1 MNLLTDPWLPFRHR
15 DGRIDYRP
23 PSALADPEVLD
34 LALPRADF
42 QGAAW
47 QFLIA
52 LLQTAMTPK
61 NTDAWLDHYQTP
73 PSVAELDQLLAPFAA
88 AFELDGDGPRF
99 MQDIDP
105 LEDVKEASVSS
116 LLVDSPGVSTIKKNR
131 DFFVKRDR
139 VEGLCKNCT
148 ALALYTMQIN
158 APEGGA
164 GIRTGLRGGGPL
176 STLILPEDDES
187 SLWARLWPNVMPTEA
202 VKQKGQCWRLPMVDD
217 GDLFFWM
224 ANTRVS
230 NKKGTEVLP
239 EQVHPLHA
247 FWSMPRRFRLLFDD
261 ESGCCDLCGNE
272 SKQLVRRLRSKKH
285 GANYDGPWRHPLTPY
300 RMNPKKLDEFP
311 LSTKGQPGGPSGYQH
326 WLGLML
332 EDEIVS
338 GILPARVVTHHLKKY
353 EMVEAARDDGEAFE
367 ALFKHARLWVFG
379 YDMKQMDAR
388 GWYNV
393 EMPLIG
399 VPDVYQATLRDWV
412 KRFVELAENIVKELR
427 DRIKDAW
434 FRRPKDAKGDMSQI
448 DAQFFEATQLAFFTA
463 LREMGEVL
471 REDVVREKGKPPTL
485 SSDTYHHWYLALKRE
500 ALALY
505 DAQAISGPLE
515 GMKMQ
520 QLERITSARR
530 YLRTYLNGSGKK
542 VGKTVQTF
550 AEAGGFDLKTPATE
564 DHREESPA

>member
-15 DGRIDYRP
+15 DGDGRIDYRP
-23 PSALADPEVLD
+23 PSALADPNVLD

-61 NTDAWLDHYQTP
+61 NTDAWLDRYQTP
-73 PSVAELDQLLAPFAA
+73 PSVAELDELLVPFTS

-99 MQDIDP
+99 MQDLDP
-105 LEDVKEASVSS
+105 LNDVAEASVSS
-116 LLVDSPGVSTIKKNR
+116 LLVDSPGVNTVKKNR

-139 VEGLCKNCT
+139 VRGLCTECA

-176 STLILPEDDES
+176 TTLILPEDNS
-187 SLWARLWPNVMPTEA
+187 KPLWARLWPNVMPADA
-202 VKQKGQCWRLPMVDD
+202 VGQPGQTWHAPKVDD
-217 GDLFFWM
+217 RDLFFWM
-224 ANTRVS
+224 SNTRIS
-230 NKKGTEVLP
+230 DRKGTEVLP
-239 EQVHPLHA
+239 EQAHPLHA
-247 FWSMPRRFRLLFDD
+247 FWSMPRRYRLLFDN
-261 ESGCCDLCGNE
+261 ESGYCDICGRE
-272 SKQLVRRLRSKKH
+272 VTRLVRRLRSRKH

-300 RMNPKKLDEFP
+300 RMNPKKPDELPF
-311 LSTKGQPGGPSGYQH
+311 SKKGQPGGPSSYRH

-332 EDEIVS
+332 EDEAVS
-338 GILPARVVTHHLKKY
+338 GALPARVVTHHLQKY
-353 EMVEAARDDGEAFE
+353 RLVEAARDDGEVFE
-367 ALFKHARLWVFG
+367 ALFKRARLWVFG

-388 GWYNV
+388 GWYNA
-393 EMPLIG
+393 EMPLVG
-399 VPDVYQATLRDWV
+399 VPKTHQETLRGWI
-412 KRFVELAENIVKELR
+412 KRFVELAEKIAKELR
-427 DRIKDAW
+427 DRLKDAW

-471 REDVVREKGKPPTL
+471 REDEEAPTL
-485 SSDTYHHWYLALKRE
+485 SPETHRQWYLALKRE
-500 ALALY
+500 ALALF

-520 QLERITSARR
+520 QLERITNARR
-530 YLRTYLNGSGKK
+530 YLSAYLSGSDKK
-542 VGKTVQTF
+542 IGKTVQMF
-550 AEAGGFDLKTPATE
+550 AAEGSFELTTPVTE
-564 DHREESPA
+564 GNSEESPA

>member
-61 NTDAWLDHYQTP
+61 DTDAWLDHYQAP
-73 PSVAELDQLLAPFAA
+73 PSVAELDGLLAPFAA

-99 MQDIDP
+99 MQDRDS
-105 LEDVKEASVSS
+105 LEDVKETSIAG
-116 LLVDSPGVSTIKKNR
+116 LLIDSPGANGIKNNT
-131 DFFVKRDR
+131 DFFVKRGRADA
-139 VEGLCKNCT
+139 LCPEYA

-158 APEGGA
+158 APAGGA
-164 GIRTGLRGGGPL
+164 GIRVGLRGGGPL
-176 STLILPEDDES
+176 TTLILPEDAS
-187 SLWARLWPNVMPTEA
+187 APLWDRLWPNVMTVDA
-202 VKQKGQCWRLPMVDD
+202 VGQPGQTWRPPSVDD

-230 NKKGTEVLP
+230 DKKGTEVLP

-247 FWSMPRRFRLLFDD
+247 FWSMPRRYRLLFEE
-261 ESGCCDLCGNE
+261 ESGCCDLSGRT
-272 SKQLVRRLRSKKH
+272 STRLVRRLRAKKQ

-300 RMNPKKLDEFP
+300 RRLNPKKLDELP
-311 LSTKGQPGGPSGYQH
+311 LSSKGQPGGLGYRH
-326 WLGLML
+326 WPGLVL
-332 EDEIVS
+332 EDEAVS
-338 GILPARVVTHHLKKY
+338 GALPARVVTHHLKKY

-379 YDMKQMDAR
+379 YDMDNMKPR
-388 GWYNV
+388 GWYSV
-393 EMPLIG
+393 EMPLVG
-399 VPDVYQATLRDWV
+399 VPEAHQSTLRGWV
-412 KRFVELAENIVKELR
+412 KRFVDLSSEISWTLR
-427 DRIKDAW
+427 NQLKRAW
-434 FRRPKDAKGDMSQI
+434 FKRPEDAKGDMSQI

>member
-1 MNLLTDPWLPFRHR
+1 MNLLTEPWLPFRHR
-15 DGRIDYRP
+15 SGKVVYRP
-23 PSALADPEVLD
+23 PSALADPDVLD

-61 NTDAWLDHYQTP
+61 NTDAWLDRYQAP
-73 PSVAELDQLLAPFAA
+73 PGVAELDELLAPFAL

-99 MQDIDP
+99 MQDLDS
-105 LEDVKEASVSS
+105 LNDVPEASVSS
-116 LLVDSPGVSTIKKNR
+116 LLVDSPGVSTVKKNR

-139 VEGLCKNCT
+139 VGGLCTECT

-176 STLILPEDDES
+176 TTLILPEDNS
-187 SLWARLWPNVMPTEA
+187 KPLWGRLWPNVMPADA
-202 VKQKGQCWRLPMVDD
+202 VGQPGQSWRAPRVDD
-217 GDLFFWM
+217 RDLFFWM
-224 ANTRVS
+224 ADTRIS
-230 NKKGTEVLP
+230 DKKGTVVLP

-247 FWSMPRRFRLLFDD
+247 FWSMPRRYRLLFDN
-261 ESGCCDLCGNE
+261 ESGYCDVCGRE
-272 SKQLVRRLRSKKH
+272 AIRLVRRLRSKKH

-300 RMNPKKLDEFP
+300 RMNPKKPGELPF
-311 LSTKGQPGGPSGYQH
+311 SKKGQPGGPSSYHH

-332 EDEIVS
+332 EDEAIS
-338 GILPARVVTHHLKKY
+338 GALPARVVTHHLKKY
-353 EMVEAARDDGEAFE
+353 RQVKAARDDGEAFD
-367 ALFKHARLWVFG
+367 ALFKHTRLWVFG

-393 EMPLIG
+393 EMPLVG
-399 VPDVYQATLRDWV
+399 VPKTHQEALRGWV
-412 KRFVELAENIVKELR
+412 KRFVELAEKVVKELR
-427 DRIKDAW
+427 DRLKEAW

-463 LREMGEVL
+463 LREMGELL
-471 REDVVREKGKPPTL
+471 RKDEEAPTL
-485 SSDTYHHWYLALKRE
+485 SPETHRQWYRALKRE
-500 ALALY
+500 ALALF

-520 QLERITSARR
+520 QLERITSARC
-530 YLRTYLNGSGKK
+530 YLLAYLNGSGNK
-542 VGKTVQTF
+542 VGKTMQAF
-550 AEAGGFDLKTPATE
+550 SEAGGFELKTSAFE
-564 DHREESPA
+564 DHRQESPA